1 MKYAGAD
8 AIYIK
13 HEVIY
18 GPQATEKNPQVFLEN
33 LREAMSG
40 DD

>member
-1 MKYAGAD
+1 MKIAGAD
-8 AIYIK
+8 AVYIK
-13 HEVIY
+13 HEVLH
-18 GPQATEKNPQVFLEN
+18 GPQATEKNAQVFLEN